1 MIINSTYLKTI
12 VSIIILLIINCYI
25 SKNLTAQ
32 GFSKPFNYRGDTQVR
47 SDILGS
53 FLLYHPVANKL
64 FFPNYTLTTQ
74 AHSMELWR
82 KTDVAGNVIASSLE
96 EVTTAGGY
104 QNLCGSFVWND
115 NSQFLSAGI
124 YSNLGDTFQTFFLQQ
139 RDTNLQVVW
148 RKEYPTDMDRV
159 YPRAFLPIS
168 SSSNLLIINM
178 GRIGNYDS
186 LPQVTRNI
194 VFLKT
199 DNEGNELWRKRIDSL
214 NVNLSIDAIYTPEH
228 HILIC
233 GQTQAYGVTGNG
245 GATILK
251 LDTLG
256 NIIWHKVYDKP
267 GFDALEKIRATAD
280 GNYAA
285 VGWTNTP
292 AEIEDLGNA
301 AGRILKIDTAG
312 NVIWDKIIEISPRSD
327 IFQALTLANNGDII
341 AVGST
346 YKYYAYDQYGY
357 MLGSTREPDAWVVR
371 MDLQGNEVWN
381 RVFGHNAKAHAHEY
395 LYSAVS
401 LADGGFVM
409 AGSTQINDTAIVDGQ
424 YIPYNRPSG
433 WLVRLDENGCVDS
446 LCSEITDIAPI
457 AKQKSQTITIY
468 PNPNKGYFRLLSQ
481 VPLAK
486 GTVLQITN
494 ILGQTVHRA
503 VLPQANNKIEVQL
516 NHTAPGIYFITV
528 HNEKS
533 KETIKYIIN

>member
-1 MIINSTYLKTI
+1 MPIHNTFIKTLALF
-12 VSIIILLIINCYI
+12 LLMYI
-25 SKNLTAQ
+25 GSSLFPKISVAQ

-47 SDILGS
+47 SDMLGS
-53 FLLYHPVANKL
+53 YLIYQPQIGKL
-64 FFPNYTLTTQ
+64 FFPNCTMNNQ
-74 AHSMELWR
+74 GHGIELWR
-82 KTDVAGNVIASSLE
+82 KTDEAGNVIASSLE

-104 QNLCGSFVWND
+104 QNLCGSFAWND
-115 NSQFLSAGI
+115 SSQFLSAGTYYNI
-124 YSNLGDTFQTFFLQQ
+124 GEPFNSFFLQQ
-139 RDTNLQVVW
+139 RDTNLQVIW
-148 RKEYPTDMDRV
+148 RKEYATDMDRV
-159 YPRAFLPIS
+159 YPRAFFPIS
-168 SSSNLLIINM
+168 SSSNLLVINI
-178 GRIGNYDS
+178 GREGVYDS

-194 VFLKT
+194 VFVKT
-199 DNEGNELWRKRIDSL
+199 DNTGNELWRKRIDSL
-214 NVNLSIDAIYTPEH
+214 HFNLSYGAIYTPEH
-228 HILIC
+228 HILVC
-233 GQTQAYGVTGNG
+233 GQTKAYGVTGNG

-468 PNPNKGYFRLLSQ
+468 PNPATKRLNIDFVAVHKQ
-481 VPLAK
+481 A
-486 GTVLQITN
+486 TVKILN
-494 ILGQTVHRA
+494 LLGQEVRSTQILNNA
-503 VLPQANNKIEVQL
+503 QNEIAIDTLQAGIYILLIEVDGATMYHKFLKQ
-516 NHTAPGIYFITV
+516 
-528 HNEKS
+528 
-533 KETIKYIIN
+533 